1 MQRQFNDHWDGQKWW
16 GDDKWLN
23 DAMHQSERWKRMAAD
38 GKKYSSKSVENG
50 GSEFRNFCKTLNMIE
65 KERKKRTE
73 ILKVLIYD

>member
-1 MQRQFNDHWDGQKWW
+1 
-16 GDDKWLN
+16 
-23 DAMHQSERWKRMAAD
+23 MAAD